1 MLACAEARRECR
13 LPAYPTIRRRG
24 QEGQLWGQTRAFRLC
39 GSSLLSLRKRRDR
52 LEEFDSR
59 TERKTEFAEVIF
71 LQIAKN
77 GLVDRLVAE
86 RCLIAFEAQAPP
98 ANSRGS

>member
-1 MLACAEARRECR
+1 L
-13 LPAYPTIRRRG
+13 
-24 QEGQLWGQTRAFRLC
+24 GQTRAFRLC

-77 GLVDRLVAE
+77 GLVDRIVAE
-86 RCLIAFEAQAPP
+86 RRQIAFESQAPQP
-98 ANSRGS
+98 IPEVHDGAQSPSWSPGHI